1 MRSEFDELIDR
12 AEPYT
17 FDPLRLAAV
26 PISGWLRK
34 STDPATCTLVLG
46 SGPSGD
52 LVAEIARADVV
63 KLDADAGADADRR
76 VTLHVKP
83 TAIVAA
89 SARGRLASALVP
101 GTITAAALGE
111 LVRQPVP
118 LPAWREIV
126 TPFSRLDALLNVVD
140 ALSWTECRVEGKRDC
155 EARFPP
161 GAARDACIAEAYIA
175 CGRKPALRIDPR
187 VLEQLADL
195 LREPPRP

>member
-1 MRSEFDELIDR
+1 MPSEFDELMDG
-12 AEPYT
+12 AEPYA
-17 FDPLRLAAV
+17 FEPSRLAAV
-26 PISGWLRK
+26 PITGWLRK
-34 STDPATCTLVLG
+34 SADPASCTLVLA

-63 KLDADAGADADRR
+63 KHEAAAGDDDKR

-83 TAIVAA
+83 AAIVAA

-111 LVRQPVP
+111 LVREPVP

-140 ALSWTECRVEGKRDC
+140 ALSWTECRVEGKRAC
-155 EARFPP
+155 EALHPP
-161 GAARDACIAEAYIA
+161 GAARDACIADRYVA

-187 VLEQLADL
+187 VLEQLAEL
-195 LREPPRP
+195 FRAPPGG